1 MWETTVEQSWGQRK
15 QLRLWQWFRWEFLV
29 TGTKEVAAQNGLKRK
44 DKENIHTGETAGGGM
59 VLM

>member
-1 MWETTVEQSWGQRK
+1 M
-15 QLRLWQWFRWEFLV
+15 

-44 DKENIHTGETAGGGM
+44 DKENIHTGEIAGGGM